1 MNSSFDQTQSSK
13 IQSRFCSAC
22 GGELVSGAV
31 VCAYCA
37 KPVTA
42 AAAASQP
49 LPRVSELVPS
59 RVSDFVRAEGRTR
72 KAGYWLFGGGIA
84 TALSAFFPWVSLDGV
99 DSTRPSGGGVVVMLA
114 IGGLL
119 AYFGSRV
126 LQDRITK
133 RASITLWILAA
144 IDVVWVIGLFAA
156 FGNVNKQVG
165 GGVQPSSGFFIGIAG
180 LIAGVLGT
188 VLVHTV
194 RRQKESA
201 GLVRDDSRS
210 PVAGV

>member
-1 MNSSFDQTQSSK
+1 MNSSFDQFQPSK
-13 IQSRFCSAC
+13 IEPRFCSAC
-22 GGELVSGAV
+22 GRELMSGAV

-42 AAAASQP
+42 SQTT
-49 LPRVSELVPS
+49 RVSEFVPS
-59 RVSDFVRAEGRTR
+59 RVSGFNATGRTR
-72 KAGYWLFGGGIA
+72 KAGYWLLGGGIA
-84 TALSAFFPWVSLDGV
+84 TALSALLPWVRLDGV
-99 DSTRPSGGGVVVMLA
+99 DSTRPSGGGVVVLLA

-126 LQDRITK
+126 LQNRITK

-144 IDVVWVIGLFAA
+144 IDVVWVIALFAA
-156 FGNVNKQVG
+156 VAHVNKQVG
-165 GGVQPSSGFFIGIAG
+165 GGVQPAAGLLIGIAG

-194 RRQKESA
+194 RHKNETAAIVSED
-201 GLVRDDSRS
+201 GRS
-210 PVAGV
+210 SVAGT